1 MKRFLLLS
9 VAIALTSITLIAQ
22 TNWKSLSPL
31 RNAQFV
37 YVTSY
42 SGSQFSTNP
51 IPPDRRAIVAVQNAL
66 QKLHYTL
73 AFRPEDADMIVAVE
87 SRPTED
93 ILAVYDRQSWRQGA
107 FLWRAMAK
115 NGLSYPQMPLMHKLE
130 VALAKVN
137 GTITPA

>member
-1 MKRFLLLS
+1 MKRFLLLL
-9 VAIALTSITLIAQ
+9 AIALASITLIAQ
-22 TNWKSLSPL
+22 TKWESLSPL

-42 SGSQFSTNP
+42 SGQQFSTNP
-51 IPPDRRAIVAVQNAL
+51 IPEDRRAIVAVQNAL

-73 AFRPEDADMIVAVE
+73 ALNPQEADMIVAVQ

-115 NGLSYPQMPLMHKLE
+115 NGLSSPKMPLMHKLE
-130 VALAKVN
+130 IALAKVN
-137 GTITPA
+137 GTPA